1 MMNKVTIDFG
11 SLCDPIGEQLEKQG
25 LFLPEDDGQRIREL
39 ADAIDLLETHDT
51 LLENVVLTSRRKV
64 MREIYK
70 AVKPKVT
77 GRSL

>member
-64 MREIYK
+64 VREIRK
-70 AVKPKVT
+70 AVQPRIT
-77 GRSL
+77 GHSL